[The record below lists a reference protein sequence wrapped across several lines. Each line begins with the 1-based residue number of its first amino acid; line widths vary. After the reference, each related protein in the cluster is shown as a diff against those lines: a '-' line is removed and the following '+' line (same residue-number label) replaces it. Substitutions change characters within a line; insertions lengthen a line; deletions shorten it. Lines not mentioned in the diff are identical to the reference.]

1 MIDVQKH
8 LRSLDKRR
16 RDLGIS
22 LSSLARLSGVS
33 MPTVQRILSGN
44 HRGASFVNVM
54 AIADALEMDLPPTPR
69 ATARK
74 TMRTKAEAKARL
86 LVSMVQGTSA
96 LEAQAVDQETQQEMV
111 EQTVHE
117 LLAGSRRALWSD

>member
-1 MIDVQKH
+1 
-8 LRSLDKRR
+8 
-16 RDLGIS
+16 
-22 LSSLARLSGVS
+22 
-33 MPTVQRILSGN
+33 
-44 HRGASFVNVM
+44 M

>member
-1 MIDVQKH
+1 MIDLQKH